1 MEMNVVASGG
11 PSPLVQRQGSSIA
24 QPLARTTLSSS
35 TGSDSRMV
43 RDLGS
48 VLDSLGL
55 SSKGEGGGGSH
66 MSIKDSLEAFINTMM
81 GALQQQQEQQLA
93 LQQQQR
99 QEQEQRKIALADNS
113 ESPLKRDLA
122 RLLETLDQPGGKD
135 KESSQGGQN
144 DAIDPL
150 QSQLTKLL
158 ESSGAADSG
167 ITLKDVLSGLASKLP
182 GEPAERKGY
191 RVDTQV

>member
-11 PSPLVQRQGSSIA
+11 PSPLVQRQGSSTA

-35 TGSDSRMV
+35 AGSDSRMV

-48 VLDSLGL
+48 VLDNLGL

-122 RLLETLDQPGGKD
+122 RLLETLDQQDGKD

>member
-11 PSPLVQRQGSSIA
+11 PTPLVQRQGSSTA

-48 VLDSLGL
+48 VLDNLGL

-122 RLLETLDQPGGKD
+122 RLLETLDQPGGKG

-144 DAIDPL
+144 DATDPL

>member
-11 PSPLVQRQGSSIA
+11 PSPLVHRQGSSIA

-48 VLDSLGL
+48 VLDNLGV

-113 ESPLKRDLA
+113 ESPLKRELA
-122 RLLETLDQPGGKD
+122 RLRETLEQPGGKD

-158 ESSGAADSG
+158 ESSGEADSG
-167 ITLKDVLSGLASKLP
+167 ISLKDVLSGLASKLP
-182 GEPAERKGY
+182 GEPADQKGY

>member
-1 MEMNVVASGG
+1 MEINVVASGG

-24 QPLARTTLSSS
+24 QPLTKTILSSS
-35 TGSDSRMV
+35 AGSDSRMV

-122 RLLETLDQPGGKD
+122 RLLETLDQPGGKG

>member
-35 TGSDSRMV
+35 AGSDSRMV

-99 QEQEQRKIALADNS
+99 QEQEQRKIAFADNS

-135 KESSQGGQN
+135 KESRQGGLN
-144 DAIDPL
+144 DATDPL

-182 GEPAERKGY
+182 GEPADQKGY

>member
-48 VLDSLGL
+48 VLDNLGL

-182 GEPAERKGY
+182 GEPADQKGY

>member
-35 TGSDSRMV
+35 AGSDSRMV

-48 VLDSLGL
+48 VLDNLGL
-55 SSKGEGGGGSH
+55 SSKGEVGGGSH

-122 RLLETLDQPGGKD
+122 RLLETLDQQDGKD
-135 KESSQGGQN
+135 KESSKGGQN

-158 ESSGAADSG
+158 ESSGVADSG

-182 GEPAERKGY
+182 GEPADQKGY

>member
-11 PSPLVQRQGSSIA
+11 PSSLVQRQGSSTA

-48 VLDSLGL
+48 VLDNLGL

-66 MSIKDSLEAFINTMM
+66 MSIKDSQEAFINTMM

-99 QEQEQRKIALADNS
+99 QEQEQRKISLADNS

-122 RLLETLDQPGGKD
+122 HLLETLDQPGGKD
-135 KESSQGGQN
+135 KESRQGGQN

>member
-1 MEMNVVASGG
+1 MEINVVVSGG

-24 QPLARTTLSSS
+24 QPLTRTTLSSS
-35 TGSDSRMV
+35 AGSDSRMV

-122 RLLETLDQPGGKD
+122 RLLETLDQPGGKG

>member
-1 MEMNVVASGG
+1 MEMNVIASGG
-11 PSPLVQRQGSSIA
+11 PSPLVQRQGSSTA
-24 QPLARTTLSSS
+24 QPLARTTLPSS

-48 VLDSLGL
+48 VLDNLGL

-182 GEPAERKGY
+182 GEPADQKGY

>member
-24 QPLARTTLSSS
+24 QPLARTILSSS
-35 TGSDSRMV
+35 AGSDSRMV

-48 VLDSLGL
+48 VLDSLGV

-122 RLLETLDQPGGKD
+122 RLLETLDQPGGKG

-182 GEPAERKGY
+182 GEPADQKGY

>member
-81 GALQQQQEQQLA
+81 GALQQLQEQQLA

-158 ESSGAADSG
+158 ESRGAADSG

-182 GEPAERKGY
+182 GEPVDQKGY